1 MAPRS
6 LRFRQTITVLLLF
19 GGYGALYFCRADL
32 AVATPLLVEELGKHG
47 VSHAD
52 ALVHMGSIAS
62 FGVLAYALGKLF
74 LTGLGDFW
82 GGRISFLIGLGGAM
96 AFTLMFA
103 SGLSVPLF
111 SIAWIG
117 NRLTQSIAWAGLIK
131 VSSKWFDFSS
141 YGMIIGILS
150 ISYLVGDAAARQ
162 WMGMLIE
169 HGFGWRT
176 LFYFGAAVAGIFLAV
191 NFFFLRESRVDA
203 GYAEAKPNPLNL
215 FASSESR
222 PQSIGQLLLPLVRSR
237 AFLLVCLLSLGCTII
252 RETFNIW
259 TPVYLRDHLGYSMS
273 NAARMSGVFPGVGAV
288 SVLVTGWLSDRLG
301 VNGRSLIMFV
311 GLAATAAALLV
322 LMTMRSSTTGSLL
335 PLIAIGTIAFCL
347 MGPYSYLGGAFALD
361 FGGKQA
367 GAASSGIIDGVGY
380 LGAVAAGYIV
390 ARVAVSFGWQGVFVG
405 LAVVSALA
413 AVGAGC
419 LYILNAKA
427 AASGRHLP

>member
-82 GGRISFLIGLGGAM
+82 GGRISFLIGLGGAT
-96 AFTLMFA
+96 AFTLIFA

-176 LFYFGAAVAGIFLAV
+176 LFYFGAAVAGIFLVV